1 MANSSV
7 VAPSAPISNT
17 TAPAAAENLNAFV
30 PQSPSGSAASGLK
43 EKPRNAVSG
52 QSSIDATQQANG
64 MLVAAG
70 LTRRPTLIQ
79 RINKFNKVII
89 PAVESYKPGAVP
101 IRTPV
106 PGAPTVK
113 PGPRIDV
120 PSGAPINN
128 FFGPGSPVVTAPG
141 VPALQGQPSASVLAV
156 INDALPQSTVN
167 AFASL
172 SQKQKLIAR
181 TMLGAAIEGLKA
193 GPSSPDYVAP
203 KEFKA
208 FVGLILKNAQAYR
221 EPTNI
226 VPSPPATKPSA
237 VPGASTTKP
246 AIVPKLPLDPAIV
259 QTLPNDPKAAIEASK
274 NRTPPTATAPSTT
287 TPSTAPIVPM
297 PSATAPTT
305 APSTTSARPPEIA
318 GLTLTPE
325 IYGELIKG
333 ADGKVDP
340 VRKANTDNLLTQAQ
354 EFRAQIDTINV
365 NQAVNPARS
374 TKTPMQEWRDWKLA

>member
-1 MANSSV
+1 MAISSV
-7 VAPSAPISNT
+7 IAPSAPISNT

-30 PQSPSGSAASGLK
+30 PQSPSGSATSGLK

-52 QSSIDATQQANG
+52 QSSIDATQQPNG

-70 LTRRPTLIQ
+70 LTRRPSPIQ
-79 RINKFNKVII
+79 RINKWNKAII

-101 IRTPV
+101 IKTPL

-120 PSGAPINN
+120 PSGTAPTST

-156 INDALPQSTVN
+156 VNDALPQSTVN

-181 TMLGAAIEGLKA
+181 TMLAAAIEGLKA

-203 KEFKA
+203 KDFKA

-226 VPSPPATKPSA
+226 VPSPSAATPST
-237 VPGASTTKP
+237 VPPASTTKP
-246 AIVPKLPLDPAIV
+246 AIVQKLPLDPAIV

-274 NRTPPTATAPSTT
+274 NRTPPTATAPS
-287 TPSTAPIVPM
+287 A
-297 PSATAPTT
+297 T
-305 APSTTSARPPEIA
+305 APSTTSARPPEIP

-325 IYGELIKG
+325 LYNQLIQG
-333 ADGKVDP
+333 ANGQVDP

-354 EFRAQIDTINV
+354 EFRAQIETINV